1 MSNTTNIHESKK
13 PRTRFIIMDE
23 KESDDKISPGTIK
36 KLTGG
41 DKTDEEEQVK
51 KQFYEILKSAFQN
64 VDEGEKTL
72 EERSVMFTFTAG
84 DERDK

>member
-1 MSNTTNIHESKK
+1 
-13 PRTRFIIMDE
+13 MDE